1 MALPS
6 RDLIIFRAHESPS
19 HLCAAPALTPL
30 QLVLGWTVI
39 CIAATLQGS
48 IGFGLGVLG
57 APLLVLIAPDLVPGP
72 LLLNA
77 LVVTLLV
84 THRERRSVD
93 LSGLGWALSGRAVGV
108 VAAAG
113 TLAVLP
119 RDRMSL
125 AIGAAVQLVVAIN
138 ARGLR
143 VRPGTGSL
151 IGAGVLSGLT
161 GTISSVGGPPMA
173 LLYQDAAGSR
183 LRGTLSGYF
192 VVGVLMSLAA
202 LIVIGRF
209 GVAEF
214 RLGLMLVPGS
224 LVGFV
229 VSGRTAAIADKGS
242 LTRIAVLTVSG
253 VSGAALIARQLL
265 G

>member
-19 HLCAAPALTPL
+19 HLCAAPALTPV

-108 VAAAG
+108 VVAAG

-125 AIGAAVQLVVAIN
+125 AIGAAVLLVVAIN
-138 ARGLR
+138 ASGLR
-143 VRPGTGSL
+143 IRPGTGSL

-161 GTISSVGGPPMA
+161 GTISSIGGPPMA

-192 VVGVLMSLAA
+192 VVGVLMSLAG
-202 LIVIGRF
+202 LVVIGRF
-209 GVAEF
+209 GVAEL

-224 LVGFV
+224 LVGYV
-229 VSGRTAAIADKGS
+229 ISGHTAVIADRGS
-242 LTRIAVLTVSG
+242 LLRIAVLAVSAL
-253 VSGAALIARQLL
+253 SGAAVIVRQLI